1 MDDDDAGPTQMN
13 TECTDSVV
21 SALVKAMTQAVHKY
35 PVRYA
40 TVAELLTKA
49 DADVATA
56 RAQVTALE
64 GQRTLWK
71 DKLDEQAVAY
81 ENELN
86 GLYTKQEAHDD
97 EIARLSDRL
106 CPTPAV
112 IHALSQLTHHL
123 VLQVR

>member
-64 GQRTLWK
+64 GQRTLS
-71 DKLDEQAVAY
+71 AP
-81 ENELN
+81 
-86 GLYTKQEAHDD
+86 
-97 EIARLSDRL
+97 
-106 CPTPAV
+106 C
-112 IHALSQLTHHL
+112 
-123 VLQVR
+123 